1 MVEGHLEVEQ
11 KTPSQSRMQSIEKA
25 GVTSSRDFGV
35 GEGSFPEKERGDLG

>member
-1 MVEGHLEVEQ
+1 MDEGHLEVEQ

-25 GVTSSRDFGV
+25 SVTSSRDFEV